1 MISLI
6 LSILC
11 SAFIFITFKYIENF
25 KINTFIPIII
35 NYVIATAL
43 GLSLSST
50 TNIFNPEIYSSELI
64 IISLIAGTL
73 FIAMFSS
80 IALSTQKAGITIT
93 SIAGKMSVV
102 FPIIFSIIYFNED
115 VTILKILAIVMALM
129 SIILTVYKKGN
140 SDYNRLIFP
149 FVIFIGIGILDS
161 LMKYAQGVFIN
172 EENLPLFT
180 ALCFGIAGIIGL
192 LVSIFKKNITQHL
205 KIGKTYIAGIILGLL
220 NYGSMYFL
228 IKALND
234 SSFASSIT
242 FGLNNLGI
250 VSFSVISGLILFK
263 EKLSF
268 INWIGIILS
277 LISIILL
284 TKL

>member
-1 MISLI
+1 MISLL

-11 SAFIFITFKYIENF
+11 SAFIFIAFKYIENF
-25 KINTFIPIII
+25 KINTFFTIII
-35 NYVIATAL
+35 NYIVATTL
-43 GLSLSST
+43 GLSLSSS
-50 TNIFNPEIYSSELI
+50 TNILNPEIYTSEI
-64 IISLIAGTL
+64 IIVSIISGIL

-80 IALSTQKAGITIT
+80 IALSTQKVGITIT

-102 FPIIFSIIYFNED
+102 FPIIFSILYFHEN
-115 VTILKILAIVMALM
+115 VTFLKILAIIMALM

-140 SDYNRLIFP
+140 SDYNRLIYP
-149 FVIFIGIGILDS
+149 LIIFIGIGILDS
-161 LMKYAQGVFIN
+161 LMKYAQGIFIN
-172 EENLPLFT
+172 DENLPLFT
-180 ALCFGIAGIIGL
+180 ALCFGIAGTIGL
-192 LVSIFKKNITQHL
+192 LISIFKRNFINHL
-205 KIGKTYIAGIILGLL
+205 KDYRTYLAGIILGLL

-250 VSFSVISGLILFK
+250 VSFSVIAGLILFK

-268 INWIGIILS
+268 INWIGIVLS